1 MDIISILVK
10 ELGIKRFQVENTI
23 KLIEEG
29 NTIPFIARYRKE
41 VTGNLS
47 DEVLRAFETKFD
59 QLRNLKNRQEEVI
72 RLIDEQGQLTDKIRA
87 DLLKAETIQK
97 IDDIY
102 RPFRPKR
109 RTRGMIA
116 REKGLE
122 DMADFLLGDF
132 DSDELKE
139 EVEKY
144 IDEDKELFTE
154 SHVLEGAKDIIAEN
168 ISDNPRYREI
178 VRTIV
183 AKEGLLESQLVKDAE
198 DEKKVY
204 EMYYDYR
211 EPLKKLANH
220 RVLALN
226 RGEKEKILRVKIVL
240 EDELVLDRLRKDLL
254 GEFGKVNE
262 FMDQALVDS
271 YNRLIFPSIE
281 RELRN
286 KLTELAED
294 DAINVFAL
302 NLEPLLMQ
310 PPVKDTI
317 ILALDP
323 GFRTGC
329 KLAIID
335 ANGNF
340 LDYSTIFPTEPR
352 NEIEASKKTLKDL
365 IYKYGVN
372 LISIGNG
379 TASRETEQLVA
390 DLIRELDRNIS
401 YTIVNEAGA
410 SIYSASQVGQDEFP
424 DLDVSIRGAISIGR
438 RLQDPL
444 SELVKIEPKHI
455 GVGQYQH
462 DLNQKKLDE
471 ELTKVV
477 EDVVNRVGVNLNNA
491 SVSLLNYVSGISNR
505 LAKNIVDYRDEIG
518 GFKKRSELKKVK
530 GLGPKTFTQCAGFL
544 RIPEGED
551 ILDNT
556 GVHPENYKEA
566 RLIIERNLMEEDL
579 DLLAEELNIGSLT
592 LRDIVEELKKPGR
605 DPREDMPK
613 PIFRRDVLNMEDLE
627 PGMKMTGSVR
637 NVVDFGAFIDIGV
650 KQDGLVHISELS
662 DSFVKHP
669 KDLVKVG
676 DQVDVEIID
685 IDLKKGRISLSMKKN
700 RK

>member
-1 MDIISILVK
+1 M
-10 ELGIKRFQVENTI
+10 
-23 KLIEEG
+23 
-29 NTIPFIARYRKE
+29 
-41 VTGNLS
+41 
-47 DEVLRAFETKFD
+47 
-59 QLRNLKNRQEEVI
+59 
-72 RLIDEQGQLTDKIRA
+72 
-87 DLLKAETIQK
+87 
-97 IDDIY
+97 
-102 RPFRPKR
+102 
-109 RTRGMIA
+109 
-116 REKGLE
+116 
-122 DMADFLLGDF
+122 
-132 DSDELKE
+132 
-139 EVEKY
+139 
-144 IDEDKELFTE
+144 
-154 SHVLEGAKDIIAEN
+154 
-168 ISDNPRYREI
+168 
-178 VRTIV
+178 
-183 AKEGLLESQLVKDAE
+183 
-198 DEKKVY
+198 
-204 EMYYDYR
+204 
-211 EPLKKLANH
+211 
-220 RVLALN
+220 
-226 RGEKEKILRVKIVL
+226 
-240 EDELVLDRLRKDLL
+240 
-254 GEFGKVNE
+254 
-262 FMDQALVDS
+262 
-271 YNRLIFPSIE
+271 
-281 RELRN
+281 
-286 KLTELAED
+286 
-294 DAINVFAL
+294 
-302 NLEPLLMQ
+302 
-310 PPVKDTI
+310 
-317 ILALDP
+317 
-323 GFRTGC
+323 
-329 KLAIID
+329 
-335 ANGNF
+335 
-340 LDYSTIFPTEPR
+340 
-352 NEIEASKKTLKDL
+352 
-365 IYKYGVN
+365 
-372 LISIGNG
+372 
-379 TASRETEQLVA
+379 A

>member
-365 IYKYGVN
+365 IYKYDVN

-637 NVVDFGAFIDIGV
+637 NVVDFGAFVDIGV

>member
-365 IYKYGVN
+365 IYKYDVN